1 MRPWLRRSLIVTA
14 ALLLLLI
21 GAAVWLVLSFDGERL
36 KRTGIEWVR
45 THHEREL
52 SIAGP
57 VALQLWPQPAVTV
70 QDVRLSEPGQPGQSF
85 ATIEK
90 AALTVRLEPLLARRE
105 IEIESM
111 SAKGVRL
118 TVRRGADG
126 RRNIDDLLAHA
137 AGGGEPRKRRPVVIE
152 LIELADAELLV
163 SDAPAGVEGRFV
175 VQQLRLGPYEAGRPW
190 PLNLQANAELE
201 QPPLRGSLA
210 IEAGLE
216 ILPVPSAPP
225 IVRLVK
231 ATLQLRG
238 QGYGFEE
245 LDAQLQADAIRL
257 EYGAAAGIVD
267 SHVEVDGAQLQFSGA
282 RFGWRIDDGQL
293 GLTRLR
299 LDVPTRTLE
308 LERLAL
314 RVQGRQHLTTLDA
327 QLDWPALKVV
337 GESLQGAAL
346 VGRLALGGDQRLQLQ
361 LSSQAPSGVFERI
374 TVPALHIDAEGQA
387 GSSSLQGKA
396 DATLVI
402 SPKPFAVALDPLSL
416 ALQMSD
422 PSLPPLHLKLAG
434 NAELTSSTGGGVAE
448 GTINDQ
454 RFDARVG
461 ATLDRPRA
469 MIDVDASFGTLD
481 LTRFVARSDRAS
493 APATTA
499 AAAPVNLQPLTW
511 ADTRMRIKVTRL
523 LWPPYRVDGF
533 DLQASID
540 NGALDLQQLA
550 GRAWGGRFDARGSA
564 NAGSGRLALRLRA
577 NDVDLRALLTDT
589 LGFDA
594 LRGRG
599 RIDAD
604 LRSRGST
611 VGAVRAALNGRVTL
625 ALRPAAIRGIDLAQT
640 FSGWRTAPQGGSTT
654 MAGDAGRQTDFSQL
668 DASLDFRDGVGH
680 STDLAGRSEFL
691 NVAGEGSID
700 LARSRIDYLLRAR
713 VVNTA
718 GGRAGPEMVMLN
730 GVLVPVE
737 LRGPFG
743 DVQWQVR
750 WPSVT
755 AGVVVRSVPNVARGA
770 GEAVGGV
777 LRGAAGA
784 VRGGR
789 NDPATPPPSR

>member
-1 MRPWLRRSLIVTA
+1 MRPWLRRSLTVTA
-14 ALLLLLI
+14 ALLLLVI
-21 GAAVWLVLSFDGERL
+21 SAAVWLVLSFDGERL
-36 KRTGIEWVR
+36 KRAAIDWVR
-45 THHEREL
+45 TQSAREL
-52 SIAGP
+52 SIDGP

-70 QDVRLSEPGQPGQSF
+70 QGVRLSESGQPGQSF

-105 IEIESM
+105 VEIESVA
-111 SAKGVRL
+111 AKGVRL
-118 TVRRGADG
+118 NVRRGADG
-126 RRNIDDLLAHA
+126 RRNIDDLLDRA
-137 AGGGEPRKRRPVVIE
+137 ADGGEPRTRRQVMIESIE
-152 LIELADAELLV
+152 LVDAELLV

-190 PLNLQANAELE
+190 PLSLQAHAALE
-201 QPPLRGSLA
+201 QPPLRGSLTL
-210 IEAGLE
+210 EAGMELR
-216 ILPVPSAPP
+216 PAPGAPP

-231 ATLQLRG
+231 TSLQLQG
-238 QGYGFEE
+238 QGYGIED
-245 LDAQLQADAIRL
+245 LDARLQADAIQF
-257 EYGAAAGIVD
+257 EYGTAAGVAD
-267 SHVEVDGAQLQFSGA
+267 SHVELDGAQLQFSGA
-282 RFGWRIDDGQL
+282 RFGWRIDAGQL
-293 GLTRLR
+293 GLSRLR
-299 LDVPTRTLE
+299 LDVSTRSLE

-314 RVQGRQHLTTLDA
+314 RLQGRRQQTTLDA
-327 QLDWPALKVV
+327 QIDWPALKVV

-346 VGRLALGGDQRLQLQ
+346 AGRLALGGDQRLHLQ

-374 TVPALHIDAEGQA
+374 TVPALHVDAEGQA
-387 GSSSLQGKA
+387 GSSTLQGKG

-422 PSLPPLHLKLAG
+422 PSLPPLRLKLAG
-434 NAELTSSTGGGVAE
+434 NAQISASSGGGRAE

-454 RFDARVG
+454 RFDARVD
-461 ATLDRPRA
+461 AILDRPRA
-469 MIDVDASFGTLD
+469 LLDVDASFGTLD
-481 LTRFVARSDRAS
+481 MSRFVAGPDRGS
-493 APATTA
+493 APATTTA
-499 AAAPVNLQPLTW
+499 AAAVNLQPLTW
-511 ADTRMRIKVTRL
+511 ADARMRLKVARL
-523 LWPPYRVDGF
+523 LWPPYRVDGL
-533 DLQASID
+533 DLQANID
-540 NGALDLQQLA
+540 SGALDLQRLA
-550 GRAWGGRFDARGSA
+550 GRAWGGRFDASGGA
-564 NAGSGRLALRLRA
+564 DAGSGRIALRLRA
-577 NDVDLRALLTDT
+577 SDVDLRALLTDT
-589 LGFDA
+589 LGFDG

-604 LRSRGST
+604 LRSRGRT
-611 VGAVRAALNGRVTL
+611 LNAMHAALNGRVTL

-640 FSGWRTAPQGGSTT
+640 FSGWRAAPQGGSTT
-654 MAGDAGRQTDFSQL
+654 VAGDAGRQTDFSQL
-668 DASLDFRDGVGH
+668 KTSLDFRDGVGH
-680 STDLAGRSEFL
+680 STDLDGRSEFL
-691 NVAGEGSID
+691 NVAGEGTID

-730 GVLVPVE
+730 GVMVPVE

-770 GEAVGGV
+770 GEAVGSV

-789 NDPATPPPSR
+789 NDPATPPSR

>member
-1 MRPWLRRSLIVTA
+1 MRPWLRRSLTVTA
-14 ALLLLLI
+14 VLLFLVI
-21 GAAVWLVLSFDGERL
+21 SAAVWLVLSFDGERL
-36 KRTGIEWVR
+36 KRAAIDWVR
-45 THHEREL
+45 THGAREL
-52 SIAGP
+52 SIDGP

-70 QDVRLSEPGQPGQSF
+70 RGARLSESGQPDQSF
-85 ATIEK
+85 ATIEE

-111 SAKGVRL
+111 AAKGVRL
-118 TVRRGADG
+118 NVRRGADG
-126 RRNIDDLLAHA
+126 RRNIDDLLASA
-137 AGGGEPRKRRPVVIE
+137 AGRGEPRTRRQVMIE
-152 LIELADAELLV
+152 SIELADAELVV

-175 VQQLRLGPYEAGRPW
+175 VQQLRLGPQGAGRPW
-190 PLNLQANAELE
+190 PLSLQAHAELE
-201 QPPLRGSLA
+201 QPPLRGALA
-210 IEAGLE
+210 LEAGMELR
-216 ILPVPSAPP
+216 PAPGAPP

-231 ATLQLRG
+231 ASLQLQG
-238 QGYGFEE
+238 QGYGFDD
-245 LDAQLQADAIRL
+245 LDARLQADAIQF
-257 EYGAAAGIVD
+257 EYGNAAGVAD
-267 SHVEVDGAQLQFSGA
+267 SRFELDGAQLQFSGA
-282 RFGWRIDDGQL
+282 RFGWRIDAGQL
-293 GLTRLR
+293 GLGRLR
-299 LDVPTRTLE
+299 VEVPTRTLE
-308 LERLAL
+308 LESLAL
-314 RVQGRQHLTTLDA
+314 RLQGRRLQTTLDA
-327 QLDWPALKVV
+327 QLDWPALRVV
-337 GESLQGAAL
+337 GESLQGAPL
-346 VGRLALGGDQRLQLQ
+346 DGRLALGGDQRLRLQ

-374 TVPALHIDAEGQA
+374 TVPALHVDAEGQA
-387 GSSSLQGKA
+387 GSSTLQGKG

-422 PSLPPLHLKLAG
+422 PSLPPLQLKLAG
-434 NAELTSSTGGGVAE
+434 NAQFSPAFGGGRAE

-454 RFDARVG
+454 RFDARVN
-461 ATLDRPRA
+461 ANLDRPRA
-469 MIDVDASFGTLD
+469 LLDVDASFGTLD
-481 LTRFVARSDRAS
+481 MNRFVDRPERGT

-499 AAAPVNLQPLTW
+499 AAAAVNLEPLTW
-511 ADTRMRIKVTRL
+511 ADARMRLKVARL
-523 LWPPYRVDGF
+523 MWPPYRVDGL
-533 DLQASID
+533 DLQATINS
-540 NGALDLQQLA
+540 GVLDLHRLV
-550 GRAWGGRFDARGSA
+550 GRAWGGRFDASGSA
-564 NAGSGRLALRLRA
+564 DAGSDRLALRLRA

-589 LGFDA
+589 LGFDG

-640 FSGWRTAPQGGSTT
+640 FSGWRAAPQGSSTT

-668 DASLDFRDGVGH
+668 NASVDFRDGVGH
-680 STDLAGRSEFL
+680 STDLDGRSEFL
-691 NVAGEGSID
+691 TVAGEGTID

-713 VVNTA
+713 VVNTT

-730 GVLVPVE
+730 GVMMPVE

-770 GEAVGGV
+770 GEAVGSV

-789 NDPATPPPSR
+789 NDPATPPSR

>member
-1 MRPWLRRSLIVTA
+1 M
-14 ALLLLLI
+14 
-21 GAAVWLVLSFDGERL
+21 
-36 KRTGIEWVR
+36 
-45 THHEREL
+45 
-52 SIAGP
+52 
-57 VALQLWPQPAVTV
+57 
-70 QDVRLSEPGQPGQSF
+70 
-85 ATIEK
+85 
-90 AALTVRLEPLLARRE
+90 
-105 IEIESM
+105 
-111 SAKGVRL
+111 
-118 TVRRGADG
+118 
-126 RRNIDDLLAHA
+126 
-137 AGGGEPRKRRPVVIE
+137 
-152 LIELADAELLV
+152 
-163 SDAPAGVEGRFV
+163 
-175 VQQLRLGPYEAGRPW
+175 
-190 PLNLQANAELE
+190 
-201 QPPLRGSLA
+201 
-210 IEAGLE
+210 
-216 ILPVPSAPP
+216 
-225 IVRLVK
+225 RLVK

-718 GGRAGPEMVMLN
+718 GGALARRWSCSTACWC
-730 GVLVPVE
+730 
-737 LRGPFG
+737 
-743 DVQWQVR
+743 QW
-750 WPSVT
+750 
-755 AGVVVRSVPNVARGA
+755 NC
-770 GEAVGGV
+770 
-777 LRGAAGA
+777 A
-784 VRGGR
+784 VRLATCSGR
-789 NDPATPPPSR
+789 CAGHRSPPGSWCARSPTWRAVRARRWAACCAARLAPYAAVETTQRRRRHRVDGNAHPESKSAESTNPESGTIATRCPCGAHGREAFAPPRRQRAARPAVTVCCRFRAR